1 MEKEELTYID
11 YLKVTIPFI
20 LSSAVQPLLGAFNT
34 ALMGQMPETAYI
46 AAVSFGVIFLNNVYW
61 LFGFLR
67 VATTTFASH
76 ALGRG
81 SAEEAARAL
90 LRPLLLA
97 LILGVG
103 FALAYP
109 YLYDGYA
116 AMMGIGGREE
126 VLLREYLDIAILSA
140 PLVLANYVMVGWF
153 MGQMMIR
160 QTMLVQISMNLLN
173 IVLAGIFILYFQWD
187 VQGLALAMVAAQAY
201 GFCLS
206 TFLMFF
212 SGRIKLGHILSGN
225 ILSMKDYA
233 PLLAMQRDLMLRTIC
248 LLTINN
254 LFAREGNEMGIDYMA
269 VNAILLELIFVISF
283 VFDGMANGLSVFAG
297 RSWGGKNKPMLKS
310 SIAAALK
317 CCLIFGLV
325 CSVSIL
331 CLGDSL
337 LSIMTDQ
344 PRLLELGHE
353 YCIYLSIHS
362 LTAGVGL
369 LLYGV
374 YTATGYTSYIRNMML
389 AAAGIFAASLHIFS
403 SDVGNHGIWLAY
415 VCTYLFESAMY
426 AYGVK
431 FVFQRFAAHVSKIK

>member
-1 MEKEELTYID
+1 MEKEELTCID

-34 ALMGQMPETAYI
+34 ALMGQMPETAYV

-97 LILGVG
+97 LVLGG
-103 FALAYP
+103 AFALLYP
-109 YLYDGYA
+109 YLYDGYIVL
-116 AMMGIGGREE
+116 MGIGGREA
-126 VLLREYLDIAILSA
+126 VLLRAYLDIAILSA

-173 IVLAGIFILYFQWD
+173 IVLAGIFIIYFQWD
-187 VQGLALAMVAAQAY
+187 VQGLALAMVIAQAY
-201 GFCLS
+201 GFCLGMA
-206 TFLMFF
+206 LMFF
-212 SGRIKLGHILSGN
+212 SGRIKWGHILSGR
-225 ILSMKDYA
+225 LFSFRDYA
-233 PLLAMQRDLMLRTIC
+233 PLLAMQRDLMIRTIC

-254 LFAREGNEMGIDYMA
+254 LFARAGNEMGIDYMA
-269 VNAILLELIFVISF
+269 VNAILLELVFVISF

-297 RSWGGKNKPMLKS
+297 RSWGSKDGPMLKS
-310 SIAAALK
+310 SIVTAAK
-317 CCLIFGLV
+317 CCLIFGLG
-325 CSVSIL
+325 CSMLVFF
-331 CLGDSL
+331 LGDSL

-344 PRLLELGHE
+344 PRLLELGQE
-353 YCIYLSIHS
+353 YRIYLSVHS

-374 YTATGYTSYIRNMML
+374 YTATGYTGYIRNMML
-389 AAAGIFAASLHIFS
+389 AAAGLFAVSLQIFLSG
-403 SDVGNHGIWLAY
+403 VGNHGIWLAY
-415 VCTYLFESAMY
+415 ICTYLFESIMY
-426 AYGVK
+426 CCGLKLVFK
-431 FVFQRFAAHVSKIK
+431 RFVLHAAKIK